1 MKGTALTKHGGAT
14 LRQLAETRSTTGMNR
29 PEEMNGMNSNEQDPT
44 KPVGRITTNRT
55 IGLGTTRELG
65 ETTTGLG
72 VTTTKLGGMAT
83 ELGEMTTELGET
95 TTELGGTTTKLGK
108 RYQYMKDYL

>member
-29 PEEMNGMNSNEQDPT
+29 PEMNTNEQDPT
-44 KPVGRITTNRT
+44 LVVRITTNKT
-55 IGLGTTRELG
+55 IGFGTTIG

-72 VTTTKLGGMAT
+72 VTTMKLGGTTT
-83 ELGEMTTELGET
+83 ELGELTTELGET

-108 RYQYMKDYL
+108 HYQYMKDYL

>member
-29 PEEMNGMNSNEQDPT
+29 PEETNGMNTNEQDPT
-44 KPVGRITTNRT
+44 LVGPITTNKT
-55 IGLGTTRELG
+55 IGLGTTMELG
-65 ETTTGLG
+65 ETTTKLG
-72 VTTTKLGGMAT
+72 VTTKLGETAT